1 MDIKI
6 MIVSFISYVL
16 GALINEHIFHREKK
30 VKRVVFQYQ
39 IDRKFFFVFPTI
51 LVVTKTPSYLKGYKK
66 SIEFYFLRLH
76 IRWLIQERESWY
88 GR

>member
-6 MIVSFISYVL
+6 IIVSFISYVL

-39 IDRKFFFVFPTI
+39 IDRKFS
-51 LVVTKTPSYLKGYKK
+51 L
-66 SIEFYFLRLH
+66 YFLRYWWSQKHHH
-76 IRWLIQERESWY
+76 ILKVIKRV
-88 GR
+88 

>member
-66 SIEFYFLRLH
+66 SIEFYFLSLH
-76 IRWLIQERESWY
+76 IRWLIQERES
-88 GR
+88 